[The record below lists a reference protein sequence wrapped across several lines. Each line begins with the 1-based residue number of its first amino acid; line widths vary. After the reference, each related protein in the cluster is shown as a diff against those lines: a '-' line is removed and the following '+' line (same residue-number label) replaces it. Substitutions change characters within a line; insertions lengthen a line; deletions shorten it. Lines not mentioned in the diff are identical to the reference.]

1 MHSVYSQNSKQIKQ
15 KTNIVFVIT
24 DDQGMGDLGATGNP
38 YIETPNIDKLYNQ
51 SIYLIV
57 EVSS

>member
-1 MHSVYSQNSKQIKQ
+1 M
-15 KTNIVFVIT
+15 IT